1 MAGAP
6 VAAPAAEAEAPAV
19 DWQEVV
25 AALQGSDEWTQLMTD
40 LAGNA
45 GGPSVA
51 ALLQRAAAQA
61 AAGGAGQAA
70 GSSPGAAAAGRAGGR
85 RLGSTSGGGSER
97 LAEAVQQVAWEKL
110 HTGDWH
116 AVATVWRDAYVAA
129 CILAAAAGLP
139 ARQEEAGE
147 GPAGA
152 ASATA
157 ASTPAGPWAG
167 QQAGQQTAQQQGPGK
182 WQQEAAALAA
192 ALWHL
197 DMAAI
202 MGGPL
207 LRSLVDALIEAL
219 QRLWQALHGGIRGAA
234 APSGELRE
242 REQQGGQQAHAEQQ
256 GGEAG
261 GEQESELPAAKRP
274 RMATSEAAA
283 AGGEAAA
290 KAAAG
295 AADAALLPPW
305 SLGPRGLPVATAQLP
320 SLEAF
325 WRDYM
330 STETPV
336 VISGAMEDWPALR
349 RWADPAYLIRVAGP
363 RTVPVEVGEHYLA
376 DQWGQQLMTLQ
387 RFVEAHIVGRP
398 GAAQQAQQQEQQAQ
412 GFPALA
418 APRAAAAAPAAAVPS
433 QEQQQGAPV
442 AAAAEEAAQDQ
453 QEQQQKQP
461 RAYLAQHPLF
471 DQIPALAADIRE
483 PPYCCLGQGEVQS
496 INAWFGPAGT
506 VTPLHTDPHPNLLC
520 QAVGR
525 KYVRLYPPSATP
537 AMYPHAEGM
546 HTNSGRVDVDSP
558 DLQRFPLFGETAF
571 QDCVLEAGQMLF
583 IPAGW
588 WHYVKSTTVSFSVS
602 YWWR

>member
-1 MAGAP
+1 MPMTAP
-6 VAAPAAEAEAPAV
+6 GQAV

-25 AALQGSDEWTQLMTD
+25 AALQGSDEWGQLMGE
-40 LAGNA
+40 LAA
-45 GGPSVA
+45 TPGGPSVA
-51 ALLQRAAAQA
+51 SLLRMAAAQA
-61 AAGGAGQAA
+61 SAGASAGKTAISAASGAAG
-70 GSSPGAAAAGRAGGR
+70 AGGSGDGD
-85 RLGSTSGGGSER
+85 GSQR

-139 ARQEEAGE
+139 ARQEESQAALAGSAALE
-147 GPAGA
+147 GATAGA
-152 ASATA
+152 GAR
-157 ASTPAGPWAG
+157 PHE
-167 QQAGQQTAQQQGPGK
+167 QQAEQGG
-182 WQQEAAALAA
+182 EAATLAA

-207 LRSLVDALIEAL
+207 LRGMVDALIDAL
-219 QRLWQALHGGIRGAA
+219 QRRWQALHVGAA
-234 APSGELRE
+234 ASVGPL
-242 REQQGGQQAHAEQQ
+242 QGQAQQQAGRPL
-256 GGEAG
+256 GGEAP
-261 GEQESELPAAKRP
+261 GEPAGAEPAAKRP
-274 RMATSEAAA
+274 RTDASGAA
-283 AGGEAAA
+283 AGPTVVAAGSAAVAPAAA
-290 KAAAG
+290 E
-295 AADAALLPPW
+295 AALLPPW
-305 SLGPRGLPVATAQLP
+305 SLGPRGLPVASAQLP

-330 STETPV
+330 SQGTPV
-336 VISGAMEDWPALR
+336 VISGAMEDWPALS
-349 RWADPAYLIRVAGP
+349 RWADPAYLVRVAGP

-376 DQWGQQLMTLQ
+376 DRWGQQLMTLQ
-387 RFVEAHIVGRP
+387 RFVEAHVLGT
-398 GAAQQAQQQEQQAQ
+398 AAQQQQHAEQHE
-412 GFPALA
+412 
-418 APRAAAAAPAAAVPS
+418 RRSAAAAADAAARAAPASAAEQHGQQQGEPLLTAAPTPAAADALSEQQEPH
-433 QEQQQGAPV
+433 QEQH
-442 AAAAEEAAQDQ
+442 E
-453 QEQQQKQP
+453 EQQHA
-461 RAYLAQHPLF
+461 RGYLAQHPLF
-471 DQIPALAADIRE
+471 DQIPALAADIRD
-483 PPYCCLGQGEVQS
+483 PPYCCLGEGEVPS
-496 INAWFGPAGT
+496 VNAWFGPAGT

-546 HTNSGRVDVDSP
+546 HTNSGRVDVDCP
-558 DLQRFPLFGETAF
+558 DLQRFPLFGDAAF